1 MARRRRAIRPTKPM
15 PNRDKVAGSG
25 VATDVAEK
33 LTLSRSAPILPG
45 VLLVKTRAAVVGA
58 PTIMVSF
65 TMPLLTSE
73 LARLKVWVNKE
84 PSVTVVDVIRPRCE
98 PMRSKL
104 SLYVPGA
111 RDITAELIC
120 PAAPVLPSIS
130 RQFPDVGATQRPPKS
145 APPTM
150 STAPP
155 VTVKND
161 PIFVA
166 FKAGV
171 TALKFSLMPSALHAA
186 GAIRSKAIAE
196 MRRI

>member
-120 PAAPVLPSIS
+120 PAAPGAAIHIQAVPRCGCHAETAEECSAH
-130 RQFPDVGATQRPPKS
+130 DVYGATG
-145 APPTM
+145 
-150 STAPP
+150 
-155 VTVKND
+155 D
-161 PIFVA
+161 
-166 FKAGV
+166 G
-171 TALKFSLMPSALHAA
+171 
-186 GAIRSKAIAE
+186 E
-196 MRRI
+196 